1 MREVNQDRALLKIQ
15 KCHGAVHSLIV
26 RMREEVNQKL
36 DEFEGSIDCYA

>member
-15 KCHGAVHSLIV
+15 KCHGAVRSLIV
-26 RMREEVNQKL
+26 KMREEVNQKL